1 MEDDYRWCYELRYQ
15 YHKLKATLCVKLSDV
30 FLEVASF
37 FSNATDKHIKY
48 MKEYAAMLERSFK
61 EGDD

>member
-15 YHKLKATLCVKLSDV
+15 YHRLKANFCLKLSDV
-30 FLEVASF
+30 FLNVASF
-37 FSNATDKHIKY
+37 FSDATDKHIEY
-48 MKEYAAMLERSFK
+48 MKEYAAILERSFK

>member
-15 YHKLKATLCVKLSDV
+15 YHRLKATLCVKLSDV
-30 FLEVASF
+30 FINIASF
-37 FSNATDKHIKY
+37 FSDATDKHIEY
-48 MKEYAAMLERSFK
+48 MKEYTEILERSFK

>member
-15 YHKLKATLCVKLSDV
+15 YHRLKATLYVKLSDV

-37 FSNATDKHIKY
+37 FSNATDKHIDY
-48 MKEYAAMLERSFK
+48 MKEYATILERSFK